1 MSGREANQL
10 DARLALALLLVG
22 GAAQFA
28 WQAVEPEHAADVWNA
43 SQGALMLLVL
53 AVAWSRYGRMVRMA
67 CVLLALWAA
76 LQTGCSL
83 AYMAAPWPVAPGDEQ
98 CSAALNLPLGMIG
111 LVLLAMAAGAAWER
125 SK

>member
-1 MSGREANQL
+1 MSARQL
-10 DARLALALLLVG
+10 DASLALALLLVG

-28 WQAVEPEHAADVWNA
+28 WQLVDPDWQADTWNA

-53 AVAWSRYGRMVRMA
+53 AVVWSRSGRMVRMA
-67 CVLLALWAA
+67 CLLLALWAA

-83 AYMAAPWPVAPGDEQ
+83 AYMVAPWPVAPGQEQ
-98 CSAALNLPLGMIG
+98 CSAALDLPLGMVG